1 MIVLSVLFW
10 ISVFVMFFSMVGYPA
25 VLFMLEKILKPAENK
40 RDDAYC
46 PEVTYMIVAHN
57 EEKVIGKKLENTL
70 TLDYPRDKL
79 HILVASDNSTDATN
93 DIVNA
98 FIQNHPEFRI
108 ELYTAKQRKGKTN
121 AQNEAQK
128 VVKSEILVMTDA
140 NAMVQPEAIR
150 ELVAYFAD
158 EDVAYVCG
166 RLMYTDAEE
175 GGTGD
180 SESTYWKLDLKM
192 RDIESRIQTVTAGN
206 GALYACRNKD
216 YIDFDPIEC
225 HDSAMPLA
233 YGLMGKRCLYNPD
246 AIAVEK
252 AGDSNQDEFKRKV
265 RMSRDILNAPG
276 DFLRTCNIFKY
287 KWFSFF
293 YFGHRSCRNH
303 LWLAHILALLT
314 NVLLAVLT
322 LNPFWIVMGILQAAA
337 YLLAAAGIVFKIAF
351 APVRMLSYYVMT
363 VFAQLVGVR
372 NILTGRAKP
381 FWEVVES
388 TRDTH

>member
-314 NVLLAVLT
+314 NVLLVLFT
-322 LNPFWIVMGILQAAA
+322 WNPFWIVMGILQAAA
-337 YLLAAAGIVFKIAF
+337 YLLAAAGIAFKIAF

>member
-10 ISVFVMFFSMVGYPA
+10 ISIFVMFFSMVGYPA
-25 VLFMLEKILKPAENK
+25 VLFLLEKILKPAENK

-314 NVLLAVLT
+314 NVLLVLFT
-322 LNPFWIVMGILQAAA
+322 WNPFWIVMGILQAAA

>member
-10 ISVFVMFFSMVGYPA
+10 ISVFIMFYSMVGYPA
-25 VLFMLEKILKPAENK
+25 VLFLLEKILKPAENK

-57 EEKVIGKKLENTL
+57 EEKVIGKKLENSL
-70 TLDYPRDKL
+70 KLDYPRQKL

-98 FIQNHPEFRI
+98 FIQDHPEFRI
-108 ELYTAKQRKGKTN
+108 ELYMAKQRKGKTN

-128 VVKSEILVMTDA
+128 VVRSEILVMTDA
-140 NAMVQPEAIR
+140 NAMVQQEAIR
-150 ELVAYFAD
+150 ELVAYFAE

-166 RLMYTDAEE
+166 RLMYTDAED

-180 SESTYWKLDLKM
+180 SESTYWTLDLKM
-192 RDIESRIQTVTAGN
+192 RDIESRIQTITAGN

-233 YGLMGKRCLYNPD
+233 YGLLGKRCLYNPD

-265 RMSRDILNAPG
+265 RMSRDILNAPK
-276 DFLRTCNIFKY
+276 DFLRTCNVFKY

-314 NVLLAVLT
+314 NILLLIFT
-322 LNPFWIVMGILQAAA
+322 GNPFWTVMGILQFLA
-337 YLLAAAGIVFKIAF
+337 YGLAVLGMVCKISF
-351 APVRMLSYYVMT
+351 APVRMLAYYVMT

-388 TRDTH
+388 TRNTH

>member
-10 ISVFVMFFSMVGYPA
+10 ISVFVMFFSMVGYPV
-25 VLFMLEKILKPAENK
+25 VLFLLEKILKPAENK

-158 EDVAYVCG
+158 EDVAYVSG

-314 NVLLAVLT
+314 NVLLVLFT
-322 LNPFWIVMGILQAAA
+322 WNPFWIVMGILQAAA

>member
-25 VLFMLEKILKPAENK
+25 VLFVLEKILKSAENK

-175 GGTGD
+175 GGTGA

-265 RMSRDILNAPG
+265 RMSRDILNAPR

-314 NVLLAVLT
+314 NVLLVLFT
-322 LNPFWIVMGILQAAA
+322 WNPFWIVMGILQAAA

>member
-25 VLFMLEKILKPAENK
+25 VLFLLEKILKPAENK

-314 NVLLAVLT
+314 NVLLVLFT
-322 LNPFWIVMGILQAAA
+322 WNPFWIVMGILQAAA

>member
-25 VLFMLEKILKPAENK
+25 VLFVLEKILKPAENK

-93 DIVNA
+93 EIVNA

-265 RMSRDILNAPG
+265 RMSRDILNAPR

-314 NVLLAVLT
+314 NVLLVLFT
-322 LNPFWIVMGILQAAA
+322 WNPFWIVMGILQAAA
-337 YLLAAAGIVFKIAF
+337 YLLAAAGIVFQIAF

>member
-25 VLFMLEKILKPAENK
+25 VLFLLEKILKPAANK

-158 EDVAYVCG
+158 EDVAYVSG

-314 NVLLAVLT
+314 NVLLVLFT
-322 LNPFWIVMGILQAAA
+322 WNPFWIVMGILQAAA

>member
-25 VLFMLEKILKPAENK
+25 VLFLLEKILKPAENK

-140 NAMVQPEAIR
+140 NAMVRPEAIR

-265 RMSRDILNAPG
+265 RMSRDILNAPR

-314 NVLLAVLT
+314 NVLLVLFT
-322 LNPFWIVMGILQAAA
+322 WNPFWIVMGILQAAA